1 LKIFIVEDDK
11 KIALFLKKGLQEE
24 FYSVD
29 ISNNAEEA
37 IYLVQTNRYDLI
49 ILDIML
55 PKLNG
60 IELCKIIRQKNI
72 DTPIIMLTAKNSI
85 ENKVEG
91 LNEGA
96 NDYLTKPFSFDELL
110 ARIKVQLRIN
120 KSLTNRLKIADLEL
134 DCDTLEAK
142 RADIKIELTSKE
154 YSLLEF
160 MMRNKNKVLSV
171 QMINDNIWN
180 IDEITANNI
189 VNVYIYR
196 LRTKIDKI
204 FDLKLIHTIRGVG
217 YKISDKNI

>member
-1 LKIFIVEDDK
+1 MKIFIVEDDK